1 MLFFFFFNEG
11 WDWMGADSGLYIKFL
26 ENTGYI
32 TGFVFYL
39 IIHFLFQVINIGYV
53 TGLVFYLIIHFLFQV
68 IN

>member
-1 MLFFFFFNEG
+1 
-11 WDWMGADSGLYIKFL
+11 MGADSGLYIKFL
-26 ENTGYI
+26 ENIGYI

-53 TGLVFYLIIHFLFQV
+53 TGLVFYLIIHFLCQV